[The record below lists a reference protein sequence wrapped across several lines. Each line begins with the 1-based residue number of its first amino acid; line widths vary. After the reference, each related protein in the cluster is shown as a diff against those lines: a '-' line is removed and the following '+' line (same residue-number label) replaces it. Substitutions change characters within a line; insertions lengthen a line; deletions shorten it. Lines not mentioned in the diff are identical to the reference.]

1 MLLFRHEETH
11 RFISRE
17 NFIAGAPKY
26 AIVGVFHYSPTMT
39 ENTAGT

>member
-1 MLLFRHEETH
+1 MH

-17 NFIAGAPKY
+17 NFIVGAPKY

-39 ENTAGT
+39 PAHSSIRYG